1 MKANQ
6 IRAGA
11 LLSYVSMAL
20 STVIS
25 LLYTPIMISHL
36 GDSEYGVYNLVL
48 PVIAYLNLLSA
59 GLGSAYVRYYSRYK
73 VAKDKK
79 SMAMLNG
86 MFLIT
91 YTVLGIILVCLGFFL
106 SYHGSFIFGKK
117 LSAEEVALA
126 EHLLRIMSIN
136 AGLAF
141 PLSVFDSNVTINE
154 RYLFQK
160 IVSMLKTVVNPLV
173 MIPLLL
179 VGFRSPAMAYLALI
193 ITVITGIINMSYCFR
208 KLRMPVNFRRYD
220 FALLRE
226 MLGFTF
232 YVFLGVVV
240 ENVNW
245 SIDRLLLGWIRG
257 TGEVTTYVVASQ
269 LNVYYLS
276 FATAISNVLTPR
288 VHRMVASNCSDR
300 ELSGLFTK
308 VGRLQFI
315 LLMAVFLGFIAVG
328 RPFVIRW
335 GGGDRFNISYPIA
348 IILMATTLLP
358 AIQTVG
364 IEIQRAKDMQKFRTF
379 LYLAVSVGNAL
390 VSIPFTMKWGGVG
403 AAVGTILLTF
413 IGNVLIMNWYYQ
425 TKVKLDMPRFWKEIA
440 SLLPSMI
447 VPLAAALLMAFFVR
461 SVSYLT
467 VFVWGCV
474 FLVIYALFMWR
485 FGMNDYEKS
494 LVRSPARRI
503 FGGYRGKHSR

>member
-1 MKANQ
+1 MKKIVIVGGVAGGASCAARLRRLDGTAEIVLLERGPYISYANCGLPYHVGDT
-6 IRAGA
+6 IKSRDA
-11 LLSYVSMAL
+11 LLVQTPEGMKKKFRIDVRVKNEVTDIDRAAKTVTVKNLESGETYQESY
-20 STVIS
+20 
-25 LLYTPIMISHL
+25 
-36 GDSEYGVYNLVL
+36 DKLVL
-48 PVIAYLNLLSA
+48 AT
-59 GLGSAYVRYYSRYK
+59 GSSPIRPAIPGI
-73 VAKDKK
+73 
-79 SMAMLNG
+79 MLNG

-106 SYHGSFIFGKK
+106 SYYGSFIFGKK

-154 RYLFQK
+154 HYLFQK
-160 IVSMLKTVVNPLV
+160 IVSMLKTVVNPMV

-300 ELSGLFTK
+300 ELSRLFTK

-348 IILMATTLLP
+348 IILMY
-358 AIQTVG
+358 G
-364 IEIQRAKDMQKFRTF
+364 R
-379 LYLAVSVGNAL
+379 VSVETL
-390 VSIPFTMKWGGVG
+390 FS
-403 AAVGTILLTF
+403 
-413 IGNVLIMNWYYQ
+413 
-425 TKVKLDMPRFWKEIA
+425 
-440 SLLPSMI
+440 
-447 VPLAAALLMAFFVR
+447 
-461 SVSYLT
+461 
-467 VFVWGCV
+467 GC
-474 FLVIYALFMWR
+474 
-485 FGMNDYEKS
+485 
-494 LVRSPARRI
+494 
-503 FGGYRGKHSR
+503 